1 MLSPEPL
8 RGLDLMTQSKYHR
21 TNIELE
27 LSKNKGVLCRP
38 SPVPKDGFGRT
49 DRTQRINPTPQPWRF
64 LKVAYALWAS
74 LLFRLSWARVMRQAF
89 EETFVL
95 N

>member
-8 RGLDLMTQSKYHR
+8 QGLDLMTQKAYHR

-49 DRTQRINPTPQPWRF
+49 DRTKPMQPTPRTRF
-64 LKVAYALWAS
+64 YVKESYALWGC
-74 LLFRLSWARVMRQAF
+74 L
-89 EETFVL
+89 
-95 N
+95 